1 MTTVYKKEIEKFS
14 KLAKDWWN
22 PNGKFK
28 PLHLFNPARIKFI
41 KEKLILYFNLNRSAS
56 KPLKGLKILDIG
68 CGGGLLC
75 EPLKILGAE
84 ITGID
89 ASKNNIEI
97 AKLHAKEMNLDI
109 QYICSSPENLNI
121 KKKFDIVLNM
131 EVVEH
136 VEDVNLFIH
145 HCSKLI
151 KKNGIMF
158 VATLN
163 KNLKAFLFGII
174 GAEYILRWLPIGTHD
189 WGKFLEPQ
197 DLENILINNDFLAD
211 ETVGMK
217 FNLIANKWYQST
229 DTSVNYISTFL
240 KN

>member
-1 MTTVYKKEIEKFS
+1 
-14 KLAKDWWN
+14 LAKDWWN

-41 KEKLILYFNLNRSAS
+41 KEKLILHFNLNKNTS
-56 KPLKGLKILDIG
+56 KPLKGLTILDIG

-75 EPLKILGAE
+75 EPLNMLGAE

-89 ASKNNIEI
+89 ASKDNIEI
-97 AKLHAKEMNLDI
+97 AKLHSKEMNLDI
-109 QYICSSPENLNI
+109 EYICSSPENLNI
-121 KKKFDIVLNM
+121 KKKFDILLNM
-131 EVVEH
+131 EIVEH
-136 VEDVNLFIH
+136 VDDVNLFIH

-151 KKNGIMF
+151 KKDGIMF

-163 KNLKAFLFGII
+163 KNLKSFLLGII

-189 WGKFLEPQ
+189 WGKFLEPK

-217 FNLIANKWYQST
+217 FNLLSNKWHQST

>member
-1 MTTVYKKEIEKFS
+1 M
-14 KLAKDWWN
+14 AMDWWN

-41 KEKLILYFNLNRSAS
+41 KEKLILHFNLNKSTS
-56 KPLKGLKILDIG
+56 KPLKGLTILDIG

-75 EPLKILGAE
+75 EPLNMLGAE

-89 ASKNNIEI
+89 ASKDNIEI
-97 AKLHAKEMNLDI
+97 AKLHSKEMNLDI
-109 QYICSSPENLNI
+109 EYICSSPENLNI
-121 KKKFDIVLNM
+121 KKKFDILLNM
-131 EVVEH
+131 EIVEH
-136 VEDVNLFIH
+136 VDDVNLFIH

-151 KKNGIMF
+151 KKDGIMF

-163 KNLKAFLFGII
+163 KNLKSFLLGII

-189 WGKFLEPQ
+189 WGKFLEPK

-217 FNLIANKWYQST
+217 FNLLSNKWHQST
-229 DTSVNYISTFL
+229 DTSANYISTFL

>member
-1 MTTVYKKEIEKFS
+1 MTTINKKEIEKFS

-41 KEKLILYFNLNRSAS
+41 KEKLILHFNLNKSTS
-56 KPLKGLKILDIG
+56 KPLKGLTILDIG

-75 EPLKILGAE
+75 EPLNMLGAE

-89 ASKNNIEI
+89 ASKDNIEI
-97 AKLHAKEMNLDI
+97 AKLHSKEMNLDI
-109 QYICSSPENLNI
+109 EYICSSPENLNI
-121 KKKFDIVLNM
+121 KKKFDILLNM
-131 EVVEH
+131 EIVEH
-136 VEDVNLFIH
+136 VDDVNLFIH

-151 KKNGIMF
+151 KKDGIMF

-163 KNLKAFLFGII
+163 KNLKSFLLGII

-189 WGKFLEPQ
+189 WGKFLEPK

-217 FNLIANKWYQST
+217 FNLLSNKWYQST